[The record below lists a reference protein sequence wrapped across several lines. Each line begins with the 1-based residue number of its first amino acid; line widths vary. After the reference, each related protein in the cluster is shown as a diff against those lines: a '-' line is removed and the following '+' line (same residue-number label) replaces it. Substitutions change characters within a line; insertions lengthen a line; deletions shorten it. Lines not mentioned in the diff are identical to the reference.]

1 VTRILVADDNSNI
14 QKMAALALKEAG
26 VEVIAVG
33 NGEAAVRKLPELQ
46 PDLVLADVFMPVRNG
61 YEVCEFIKRDA
72 RFAHIPVILL
82 VGAFDPLDEREAQRV
97 RADGVLK
104 KPFVPPD
111 PLVNM
116 VKSLLVKA
124 ASERLAA
131 VPEPEPAP
139 VAVAG
144 NRVLPPSVPAPAAP
158 APGAVLVEEFPEEPE
173 SAREESSLPNVK
185 LEEHDQLV
193 AFSALL
199 DSPAIEADAETTVT
213 ASRDPNLG
221 EPSFWTPPPEPDPS
235 VEEEPTEHTWGAE
248 NGALPRPEEAALLHP
263 MELAAESQTEV
274 NGWVP
279 QAPLPGHFSMEQLST
294 EMEEG
299 AGEVAGGSAPA
310 DLGAAPSAPQELPRA
325 FIPSEEISST
335 SAAEEI
341 PAPFA
346 ASKYDAGTSSSA
358 FDVDALAIS
367 SDAANEVLS
376 PIELAAEPTTPP
388 ETAPSASLP
397 LAELERAYGE
407 SAPDTVGRRAP
418 LLEVLG
424 IESDDEFVVAKGPTP
439 EPLSMMEFDA
449 RSELRSVPEIATAV
463 LETDPAAGD
472 SPRPFSIR
480 LPEPE
485 AISRISGVL
494 AVPDALQGTSAAPE
508 LTLTPVPSAELTASA
523 QEPLDP
529 SAIAAIV
536 DRVIERMQPQIMEVV
551 TREILRP
558 VVEAL
563 VERELKQR

>member
-1 VTRILVADDNSNI
+1 MTRILVADDNSNI
-14 QKMAALALKEAG
+14 QKMAALALKGAG

-144 NRVLPPSVPAPAAP
+144 NRVPAPSVPAPAAP
-158 APGAVLVEEFPEEPE
+158 APGAVLVEESPEEPE
-173 SAREESSLPNVK
+173 NAREESSLPNVE

-221 EPSFWTPPPEPDPS
+221 EPSFWSPPPEPDPS

-248 NGALPRPEEAALLHP
+248 NDGLPRPEEAALLHP

-274 NGWVP
+274 HAWVP
-279 QAPLPGHFSMEQLST
+279 QAPPPNHFSMEQLST
-294 EMEEG
+294 EEE
-299 AGEVAGGSAPA
+299 AREVAEGSAPA
-310 DLGAAPSAPQELPRA
+310 DLGAAPSAQQELPPA
-325 FIPSEEISST
+325 LIPSEEILSPSAGEESS
-335 SAAEEI
+335 ALVEAHNN
-341 PAPFA
+341 
-346 ASKYDAGTSSSA
+346 DAGTSSSA
-358 FDVDALAIS
+358 FDLDGLAIS
-367 SDAANEVLS
+367 SDTAAEVLS
-376 PIELAAEPTTPP
+376 PVELAAEPTSPP
-388 ETAPSASLP
+388 EIAPLASLP
-397 LAELERAYGE
+397 LADLERADGVSE
-407 SAPDTVGRRAP
+407 PDAVGRRGP

-424 IESDDEFVVAKGPTP
+424 IEPDDEFVVAEEWVP
-439 EPLSMMEFDA
+439 ESLPIMKADA
-449 RSELRSVPEIATAV
+449 RSELRSSPEVVTAV
-463 LETDPAAGD
+463 LETEPAAGD
-472 SPRPFSIR
+472 SPHS
-480 LPEPE
+480 LPVPLYEHDS
-485 AISRISGVL
+485 ISRNSRVL
-494 AVPDALQGTSAAPE
+494 AVPDALQGTAAAPE
-508 LTLTPVPSAELTASA
+508 LTLTPISAAELGASG

-536 DRVIERMQPQIMEVV
+536 DRVIERMQPRIVDAV
-551 TREILRP
+551 IREILRP
-558 VVEAL
+558 IVEAL
-563 VERELKQR
+563 VERELKLR